1 MEEMNMNWSSWKN
14 IDESSGH
21 YSHAVYEVRLVNT
34 QGTSVAINRFL
45 DKDEEGLLSIGMTT
59 NMERRRKQFI
69 SGEDRCQGHS
79 EGNLLFFLKE
89 YSRFKTK
96 HIMPK
101 YQYRFQKVN
110 SEDEAKRKER
120 KLIKDYV
127 KQYGEVPPLNS
138 AIPGRY
144 DEMSW
149 DE

>member
-1 MEEMNMNWSSWKN
+1 MNWSFWKN
-14 IDESSGH
+14 IDKAARH
-21 YSHAVYEVRLVNT
+21 DSHAVYEIRLVNT

-45 DKDEEGLLSIGMTT
+45 GKDKKGLLSIGMTT

-79 EGNLLFFLKE
+79 EGNLLFLLKE
-89 YSRFKTK
+89 YSRFRTK
-96 HIMPK
+96 HPLPK
-101 YQYRFQKVN
+101 YQYRFQKVI
-110 SEDEAKRKER
+110 SEDETKRKER

-127 KQYGEVPPLNS
+127 RQYGEVPPLNS

-144 DEMSW
+144 EEMSW